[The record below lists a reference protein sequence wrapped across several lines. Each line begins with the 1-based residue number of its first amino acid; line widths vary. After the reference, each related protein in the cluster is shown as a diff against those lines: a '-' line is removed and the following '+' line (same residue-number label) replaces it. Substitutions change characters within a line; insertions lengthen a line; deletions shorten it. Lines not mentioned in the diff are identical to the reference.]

1 MLYLAILQGPDKGRT
16 FELPDT
22 EPQMLGRSS
31 ESLPLTD
38 NTVSRRH
45 AELTPDGGVWYIRD
59 LSSQNGSYVNGVR
72 VPSGQRQ
79 LLKAGD
85 QVRVGMTL
93 FSFGRSEPKHLE
105 RVRVLRP
112 DQVETNIERSLA
124 SNEDSVILAL
134 DADHRGATGSGPG
147 GTAAGLTSGLT
158 ALGSSS
164 PQQGVS
170 ASALSSLRAMYRL
183 TTVLSAVGDREA
195 LLTAVMDLLF
205 AELRPERGCI
215 LLSEE
220 AIAAERSGE
229 AIKLGDLETAAVR
242 VVKAGRMFV
251 PGPKDEPISVSRT
264 ILQHTLS
271 RSEGVLASNA
281 MSDER
286 FRKGDSVQRLSIRS
300 ALCAPVRAGDR
311 TIGAIYVDS
320 SVSAN
325 TFNPDQLSF
334 ISAIGLQ
341 TGLALSHLSLLSQR
355 LQTERLATM
364 GQTVASLS
372 HSIKNILQ
380 GLRGGADVVEMG
392 LKKDDL
398 KVARGGWPILKR
410 NLDRIIGLTMNMLAY
425 SRPRPPEME
434 LAKMGSLLEDCAGLL
449 AEQCRLRGVALIVDA
464 DPDMPPVAIDA
475 GQIHQALM
483 NLMANA
489 VEAVEPRTG
498 VVTVRASFVPD
509 APPAGREVAGES
521 SVSKPSHRGTA
532 VIEVIDNGPGV
543 PAEIERRIFEP
554 FFTTKGARGTGLG
567 LAVTRRIVQQHGGT
581 IELKTSASRGTTFI
595 VRIPFDPEAQI
606 DPSAT
611 AAGRSIGSS
620 YRIEEM

>member
-45 AELTPDGGVWYIRD
+45 AELTPDNGVWYLRD

-79 LLKAGD
+79 ELKAGD

-93 FSFGRSEPKHLE
+93 FSFGRIEPRQLE

-134 DADHRGATGSGPG
+134 DADHRGGGGPG
-147 GTAAGLTSGLT
+147 GTAAGLTTGL
-158 ALGSSS
+158 AAMGANSS
-164 PQQGVS
+164 QQGVS

-215 LLSEE
+215 LLSEP
-220 AIAAERSGE
+220 AISAERGGE
-229 AIKLGDLETAAVR
+229 PVKLGDLETAAVR

-251 PGPKDEPISVSRT
+251 PGPHDEPISVSRT

-434 LAKMGSLLEDCAGLL
+434 LAKMGALLEDCAGLL

-464 DPDMPPVAIDA
+464 DADMPPVAIDA

-498 VVTVRASFVPD
+498 VVTVRASF
-509 APPAGREVAGES
+509 APETPASTSRVATEPAINK
-521 SVSKPSHRGTA
+521 VTNRGT
-532 VIEVIDNGPGV
+532 VIIEVIDNGPGV

-581 IELKTSASRGTTFI
+581 IDLRTSAGKGTTFI

-611 AAGRSIGSS
+611 AAGRSIGAH
-620 YRIEEM
+620 YRVDEP